1 MWGWR
6 IKRILRSR
14 LPERLAG
21 KLPPAVVEVAIGAG
35 MALLIFG
42 LRLLLYPWIG
52 ETAPL
57 APVFVGIAAAVVL
70 AGWRSALLTLAL
82 GEFLIW
88 VFIMAPRGVLGPKDA
103 VPVNTLIVA
112 TLAELL
118 IIAIVGLYQHE
129 VERAWSKRESQLG
142 LLQQALKEIDH
153 RTSNNYQTV
162 LALVLAQAKTAK
174 AAETKGALQQIAD
187 RIRAIASVS
196 TKLAVASEDLDEIR
210 VAEHLDELCKQ
221 IERGLSR
228 SGVRLH
234 CDFEDMVLGADKTV
248 CISIIVNELVT
259 NALKHAFPEGR
270 AGTISITLARQ
281 RGAVELVVADDGVG
295 MNKSAAPKG
304 TGLGTRLVD
313 TFVKQ
318 LRAKHEVTSDGGGT
332 RHRIRFTP

>member
-1 MWGWR
+1 
-6 IKRILRSR
+6 
-14 LPERLAG
+14 
-21 KLPPAVVEVAIGAG
+21 
-35 MALLIFG
+35 LI
-42 LRLLLYPWIG
+42 I
-52 ETAPL
+52 
-57 APVFVGIAAAVVL
+57 
-70 AGWRSALLTLAL
+70 
-82 GEFLIW
+82 
-88 VFIMAPRGVLGPKDA
+88 
-103 VPVNTLIVA
+103 A

-118 IIAIVGLYQHE
+118 IIGIVAVYQHE

-162 LALVLAQAKTAK
+162 LALVLAQAKTAE

-228 SGVRLH
+228 SGVRLD

-248 CISIIVNELVT
+248 CVSIIVNELVT

-281 RGAVELVVADDGVG
+281 RGAVELVVADDGAG
-295 MNKSAAPKG
+295 MDRTASRKG
-304 TGLGTRLVD
+304 TGLGSRLVE
-313 TFVKQ
+313 TFVRQ
-318 LRAKHEVTSDGGGT
+318 LKARHEVTSDESGT
-332 RHRIRFTP
+332 HHRIRFTP